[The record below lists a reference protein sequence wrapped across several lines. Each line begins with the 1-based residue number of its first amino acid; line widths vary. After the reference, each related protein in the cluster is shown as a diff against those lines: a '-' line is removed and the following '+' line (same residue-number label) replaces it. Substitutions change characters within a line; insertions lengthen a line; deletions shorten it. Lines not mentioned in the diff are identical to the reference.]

1 MIVNVETLLSS
12 AHENIAGRRTNV
24 RIPLSK
30 RKVWQ
35 VKSNLLINAMRSARV
50 GVDRRLLRL
59 HHPDRDDPD
68 NLGPHLSP
76 AEQ

>member
-1 MIVNVETLLSS
+1 MFIEILLSS
-12 AHENIAGRRTNV
+12 AHEDVAGRRTDV
-24 RIPLSK
+24 RVPLSK

-35 VKSNLLINAMRSARV
+35 VKFNLLIKIMRSARV

>member
-1 MIVNVETLLSS
+1 MLSS
-12 AHENIAGRRTNV
+12 AHENVAGRRTDV
-24 RIPLSK
+24 RVPLSK
-30 RKVWQ
+30 RKVCQ
-35 VKSNLLINAMRSARV
+35 VKFNLLIKIMRSARV